1 MAKSRFEN
9 AEQWNTKREIDRI
22 NRQIKQAYT
31 KFGADSRLARQ
42 YQTIL
47 QGSETRIL
55 QDSLATQHALNMR
68 TGLTEPIIRY
78 TKDGIPQISTG
89 KATLS
94 EFTRISSMQKQLEN
108 LGRMQT
114 VQSAQRHMIDAYKER
129 KGIEEIKTR
138 QEKQFAIEKELER
151 YRESENF
158 RQNYLNQLYEYERKH
173 GVKLQ
178 ALQEIREK
186 SKGRWTS
193 YETLDEMKDLAMKAQ
208 KEIQAEKAKIIDDV
222 FSKNQW

>member
-22 NRQIKQAYT
+22 NRQIKQAFT
-31 KFGADSRLARQ
+31 KFGADSRLAKQ
-42 YQTIL
+42 YATIL
-47 QGSETRIL
+47 QGSEKSIL
-55 QDSLATQHALNMR
+55 RDSLANQMALNMR
-68 TGLTEPIIRY
+68 TGLIEPIIRY

-94 EFTRISSMQKQLEN
+94 EFTKISSMQSQLEN

-114 VQSAQRHMIDAYKER
+114 VQTAERHMIEAYEQRTGQKVKGRAGKEIAIR
-129 KGIEEIKTR
+129 EELK
-138 QEKQFAIEKELER
+138 R
-151 YRESENF
+151 YQTDEALLRE
-158 RQNYLNQLYEYERKH
+158 YLSQLYEYEKKN

-178 ALQEIREK
+178 AVQKIKDL

-193 YETLDEMKDLAMKAQ
+193 QGELAAMIAT
-208 KEIQAEKAKIIDDV
+208 AKNAIIEENKKIVEDV
-222 FSKNQW
+222 FSQNQW

>member
-1 MAKSRFEN
+1 MAKSRFES

-31 KFGADSRLARQ
+31 KFGSDSRLAKQ
-42 YQTIL
+42 YATIL
-47 QGSETRIL
+47 QGSEKSVLR
-55 QDSLATQHALNMR
+55 DSLANQMALNMR

-94 EFTRISSMQKQLEN
+94 EFTKISSMQSQLQN

-114 VQSAQRHMIDAYKER
+114 VQTAQRHMIEAYEQRTGQKVKGRAGKE
-129 KGIEEIKTR
+129 IAISEELK
-138 QEKQFAIEKELER
+138 R
-151 YRESENF
+151 YQTDESLL
-158 RQNYLNQLYEYERKH
+158 RDYLLQLYEYEKKN

-178 ALQEIREK
+178 AVQKIKDL

-193 YETLDEMKDLAMKAQ
+193 QGELAAMIAT
-208 KEIQAEKAKIIDDV
+208 AKNAIIEENKKIVEDV
-222 FSKNQW
+222 FSQNQW